1 MSNGG
6 KNPRHPDTGIILR
19 EAAKRLDQPTRRSFL
34 RGALGLGTLTM
45 LGGCDVV
52 DGYSAEALLGNMSD
66 FNDRVQAWLFDPNKL
81 AREYPESAITR
92 PFPFNSFYTPN
103 SPDLAPVIDPATYVM
118 NVTGRVERTADWT
131 LDQLYAL
138 PRFTQITRH
147 ICIEGW
153 SAVGKWTG
161 VRFSEFLKR
170 VGADTSARYVTF
182 RCDDNYVTSID
193 MATALHPQTQ
203 LTFWF
208 DDEILPRKYGFPMK
222 LRVPTKLGFKNPK
235 HIGEIEVGND
245 YTGGYWETYGYNWF
259 SGL

>member
-1 MSNGG
+1 MSR
-6 KNPRHPDTGIILR
+6 KMRSDTGSILK
-19 EAAKRLDQPTRRSFL
+19 EAANRLDHPTRRAFL
-34 RGALGLGTLTM
+34 KNALGLGALTA

-52 DGYSAEALLGNMSD
+52 DGVSAEKFLSMTSD
-66 FNDRVQAWLFDPNKL
+66 FNDRVQAWLFNPARL
-81 AREYPESAITR
+81 AREYPESMITR
-92 PFPFNSFYTPN
+92 PFPFNAYYPREKAPKIEAASFR
-103 SPDLAPVIDPATYVM
+103 L
-118 NVTGRVERTADWT
+118 NVSDRVEKKDDWT

-153 SAVGKWTG
+153 SAIGKWTG
-161 VRFSEFLKR
+161 VRFSEFLTR
-170 VGADTSARYVTF
+170 IGADLTAKYVTF
-182 RCDDNYVTSID
+182 RCDDRYVTSID

-203 LTFWF
+203 LTFEF
-208 DDEILPRKYGFPMK
+208 DGRTLPREYGFPMK

-245 YTGGYWETYGYNWF
+245 FTGGYWETYGYNWF